1 MKKNKVSKE
10 NITENN
16 TKTSEKQNINSQS
29 TKTVKT
35 KKSNKRRFIVILFF
49 IVISISLFI
58 MFRGAYLEKL
68 EIGEQYV
75 SVFWKNLKY
84 KSISLISTFIIIFIS
99 VYITNKRIS
108 SGLKDFFDDEKRE
121 MPKLPNKS
129 ISFIIASL
137 VSLFTSNITMNKLIL
152 FLNSTSFEI
161 KDKIF
166 NNDIGYYLFQKPFL
180 EYIVWYALITII
192 SLCAYA
198 GVYYIVALNT
208 QFEGVRTET
217 LKKSKIVKQLLNN
230 AKIVAVLISILTF
243 FKTQDLSATK
253 FLTIGDTA
261 KYSLYG
267 AGIADVS
274 IKLWGYRL
282 LSVIIVISAFLAVSY
297 YNKGKTKKVI
307 GSILTVP
314 IYLCLLL
321 VTLVGYNTMFINSNE
336 LDKQKEYIKYNIEN
350 TRSAYNLHIDEINVT
365 NGGVLSNEDIINNV
379 DLLNNISIINKDLVL
394 QNLNGTLTSKGHYT
408 YSSSKIGQYLING
421 EEKLVYIS
429 PREIVSKDNSYKNS
443 TYEYTHG
450 YGVIATSATTTNSI
464 GNLENYQKGFKDTEL
479 KIQQPRIYFGMNT
492 NDTIVTNS
500 NTTEEFDY
508 PISEGKNETNKYTGK
523 AGLKLGF
530 FDRMVLAISEGDVKL
545 AFSTDVDS
553 DSKILINR
561 NIIKRAKEIMPYLIY
576 DENPYLV
583 VTDEGKL
590 VWVLDAYTTSNYYP
604 YSQKTIINNQE
615 FNYIRNSV
623 KVLIDA
629 YDGTTKFYITDR
641 TDPIIMA
648 YRKAYDGLFVDL
660 EEKIP
665 QDISK
670 HFVYP
675 EYLYNIQS
683 NILKRYHNIQPDV
696 LYRTDDVWDISTYST
711 GNTSDSSIAQMQGYY
726 TVVKTINNN
735 ENILGLVVPYTVSGK
750 QNITSYLIGTY
761 ENGQPKMELFI
772 FPDDSNVL
780 GLLQL
785 DTQIEQNDA
794 IRRQIA
800 SLNVTGTKLTKQMV
814 VVPVN
819 DKLLYVEAYY
829 QQYINEEDA
838 LPTLKKIV
846 VASGNKVA
854 IGNDIKSALAN
865 LVSQNAIDIE
875 ILNTDD
881 IEGLIELIIKANH
894 NLEQSTNNG
903 DWEMVGKD
911 MERLQGL
918 IEKLENVYIKEKEK
932 EDRLEQNNAGSNSG
946 DKSNSNS
953 NNNLDKKPEDEVED
967 NVEGDSNNESQDMNN
982 VTENKDK
989 EENNDNSQVI

>member
-1 MKKNKVSKE
+1 
-10 NITENN
+10 
-16 TKTSEKQNINSQS
+16 
-29 TKTVKT
+29 
-35 KKSNKRRFIVILFF
+35 
-49 IVISISLFI
+49 
-58 MFRGAYLEKL
+58 
-68 EIGEQYV
+68 
-75 SVFWKNLKY
+75 
-84 KSISLISTFIIIFIS
+84 
-99 VYITNKRIS
+99 
-108 SGLKDFFDDEKRE
+108 
-121 MPKLPNKS
+121 
-129 ISFIIASL
+129 
-137 VSLFTSNITMNKLIL
+137 
-152 FLNSTSFEI
+152 
-161 KDKIF
+161 
-166 NNDIGYYLFQKPFL
+166 
-180 EYIVWYALITII
+180 
-192 SLCAYA
+192 
-198 GVYYIVALNT
+198 
-208 QFEGVRTET
+208 
-217 LKKSKIVKQLLNN
+217 
-230 AKIVAVLISILTF
+230 
-243 FKTQDLSATK
+243 
-253 FLTIGDTA
+253 
-261 KYSLYG
+261 
-267 AGIADVS
+267 
-274 IKLWGYRL
+274 
-282 LSVIIVISAFLAVSY
+282 
-297 YNKGKTKKVI
+297 
-307 GSILTVP
+307 
-314 IYLCLLL
+314 
-321 VTLVGYNTMFINSNE
+321 
-336 LDKQKEYIKYNIEN
+336 
-350 TRSAYNLHIDEINVT
+350 
-365 NGGVLSNEDIINNV
+365 
-379 DLLNNISIINKDLVL
+379 
-394 QNLNGTLTSKGHYT
+394 
-408 YSSSKIGQYLING
+408 
-421 EEKLVYIS
+421 
-429 PREIVSKDNSYKNS
+429 
-443 TYEYTHG
+443 
-450 YGVIATSATTTNSI
+450 
-464 GNLENYQKGFKDTEL
+464 
-479 KIQQPRIYFGMNT
+479 MNT

-508 PISEGKNETNKYTGK
+508 PVSEGKNETTKYTGK

-553 DSKILINR
+553 DSKILTNR
-561 NIIKRAKEIMPYLIY
+561 NIIKRAKEIMPYLVY
-576 DENPYLV
+576 DQNPYLV
-583 VTDEGKL
+583 ITDDGKL

-683 NILKRYHNIQPDV
+683 NILKRYHNIQADV

-726 TVVKTINNN
+726 TIVKTINNN
-735 ENILGLVVPYTVSGK
+735 ENVLGLVVPYTMSGK

-761 ENGQPKMELFI
+761 ENGQPKIELFI

-918 IEKLENVYIKEKEK
+918 IEKLEEVYVKEKEK

-953 NNNLDKKPEDEVED
+953 NNNLDKNPEDK
-967 NVEGDSNNESQDMNN
+967 VEGDSNNESQDIND
-982 VTENKDK
+982 VT
-989 EENNDNSQVI
+989 ENNDNSQVI